1 MIEAAVCQRVREG
14 ARLHELLADAEGAL
28 RQQQVVLPGLTVLD
42 RLIGAARLTAEE
54 EIFAEIV
61 SWASLLTQQ
70 QTLIL
75 LRGDTPST
83 DAARLPPLQR
93 LKQASGRASP
103 EAFARELQNLA
114 RVREVLPDDFNLFD
128 FNLHLINRFAEIVA
142 GASTRT
148 LQQFSEIKRIALV
161 LCWLWR
167 ARSQMIDTSLVI
179 GNELIAGVFR
189 RARHAFERAQKKQ
202 QKRAGKVLKSC
213 GEVMRLL
220 LDASI
225 PDEQLRAALFDRYSR
240 EKLDDLSTECRA
252 LAHPPDIVYL
262 KELARSYSY
271 VRKFSP
277 KLLDAFAL
285 HAATEQLPLR
295 AAIAY
300 LREHKGVRTL
310 DAAAP
315 LEFVPAAWRPHVNP
329 APGVIDRPFYEM
341 CLLDRLRQSLK
352 SGAVHVPHSHA
363 FQSLNAYLLSD
374 EQWETKRAQLTV
386 EYTLPLNF
394 AEHWAQLEMLLK
406 KQLRLLDNDYPENAK
421 LKITGDRFHVAR
433 LEKLGEPET
442 VRHLKRELRRR
453 MPVRQLPDVL
463 LEVEGWT
470 GFLRG
475 FTRLATGRPVTEAD
489 AGEQLKLLACL
500 IAEGCNI
507 GLSDMAVVGPGFS
520 YDELEEVHSS
530 YIREETLAAA
540 ATTLVNYHLRQS
552 LVESWGYGAT
562 SSSDAQLYGVPVRA
576 LNASFHPRYF
586 ASAGRG
592 IGVYTHLSDTW
603 MPFYTQVIAC
613 HARQAP
619 FILDGLLY
627 HGTQLEPKEHYTD
640 THGYTEIIFAVCH
653 LLGIRFA
660 PRIKDLPEQR
670 LWKLPVIEEFKHIE
684 AVFSGQINK
693 GLIEEQWDEM
703 LRLMASIKSG
713 TVRASFVI
721 AKLSAAGR
729 TSKLFRAMQE
739 TGRLIKTAYI
749 AEYLR
754 DEELRRRVLLGL
766 NKIESLHAFSRKLFF
781 GGRGEMRDRTYEDQL
796 NAASSLNLLLAA
808 IIVWNTVQIQTY
820 IEQMRAAGLDV
831 NASDLRYLSPLMRQH
846 LGIYGRYLFDVERYG
861 AQMLPPV
868 VRK

>member
-1 MIEAAVCQRVREG
+1 MSLSLTAPVTAPATRARPLFRVGCENIPADLTRAEVFRFFTFPETDRHLIFQCRGMQNRLGFALLLGGVRLTGRFPKDLSVVSTNLIARLCKQFHLPSPATLIYPQRQPTRIEHMTQIRSYLGLRRFVAGDAVMIEAAVCQRVREG

-374 EQWETKRAQLTV
+374 EQWETKRAT
-386 EYTLPLNF
+386 N
-394 AEHWAQLEMLLK
+394 
-406 KQLRLLDNDYPENAK
+406 
-421 LKITGDRFHVAR
+421 
-433 LEKLGEPET
+433 
-442 VRHLKRELRRR
+442 
-453 MPVRQLPDVL
+453 
-463 LEVEGWT
+463 
-470 GFLRG
+470 
-475 FTRLATGRPVTEAD
+475 
-489 AGEQLKLLACL
+489 C
-500 IAEGCNI
+500 
-507 GLSDMAVVGPGFS
+507 
-520 YDELEEVHSS
+520 
-530 YIREETLAAA
+530 
-540 ATTLVNYHLRQS
+540 
-552 LVESWGYGAT
+552 
-562 SSSDAQLYGVPVRA
+562 
-576 LNASFHPRYF
+576 
-586 ASAGRG
+586 
-592 IGVYTHLSDTW
+592 
-603 MPFYTQVIAC
+603 
-613 HARQAP
+613 
-619 FILDGLLY
+619 
-627 HGTQLEPKEHYTD
+627 
-640 THGYTEIIFAVCH
+640 
-653 LLGIRFA
+653 
-660 PRIKDLPEQR
+660 
-670 LWKLPVIEEFKHIE
+670 
-684 AVFSGQINK
+684 
-693 GLIEEQWDEM
+693 
-703 LRLMASIKSG
+703 
-713 TVRASFVI
+713 
-721 AKLSAAGR
+721 
-729 TSKLFRAMQE
+729 
-739 TGRLIKTAYI
+739 
-749 AEYLR
+749 
-754 DEELRRRVLLGL
+754 
-766 NKIESLHAFSRKLFF
+766 
-781 GGRGEMRDRTYEDQL
+781 
-796 NAASSLNLLLAA
+796 
-808 IIVWNTVQIQTY
+808 
-820 IEQMRAAGLDV
+820 
-831 NASDLRYLSPLMRQH
+831 
-846 LGIYGRYLFDVERYG
+846 
-861 AQMLPPV
+861 
-868 VRK
+868 